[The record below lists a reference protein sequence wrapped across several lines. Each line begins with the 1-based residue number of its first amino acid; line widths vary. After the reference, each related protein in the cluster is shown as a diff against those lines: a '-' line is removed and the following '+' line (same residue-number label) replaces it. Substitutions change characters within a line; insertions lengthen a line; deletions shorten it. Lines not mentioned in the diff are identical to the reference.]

1 MNKNRMPENRTSENR
16 TPENRISDKAIIGW
30 REWVSFP
37 DIGID
42 KIKAKVDTGARTS
55 ALHAFNIEEFSFNGQ
70 KMVRFKIHPLQ
81 RDNDYIV
88 VCEAAVIDTREVT
101 DSGGHCEKRFVI
113 ETPIT
118 IGNETFSIEATLT
131 DRDTMK
137 FRMLLGRT
145 ALEKRFIVD
154 SSKSYVLSKN
164 INRKKG
170 IEK

>member
-1 MNKNRMPENRTSENR
+1 MPENRILENKI
-16 TPENRISDKAIIGW
+16 PEKAIIGW

-55 ALHAFNIEEFSFNGQ
+55 ALHAFNIEQFTDNGQ
-70 KMVRFKIHPLQ
+70 QMVRFKIHPLQ
-81 RDNDYIV
+81 KDNDYIV
-88 VCEAAVIDTREVT
+88 VCEAVVIDTREVT

-113 ETPIT
+113 ETAIT
-118 IGNETFSIEATLT
+118 IGNETFSVEATLT

-145 ALEKRFIVD
+145 ALEKRYIVD
-154 SSKSYVLSKN
+154 SSKSYVLSKKL
-164 INRKKG
+164 NR
-170 IEK
+170 

>member
-1 MNKNRMPENRTSENR
+1 MTKNK
-16 TPENRISDKAIIGW
+16 ISDKAIIGW
-30 REWVSFP
+30 REWCSFP
-37 DIGID
+37 ELGID
-42 KIKAKVDTGARTS
+42 NIKAKIDTGARTS
-55 ALHAFNIEEFSFNGQ
+55 ALHAFNIEEFNIDGQ

-81 RDNDYIV
+81 KDNDFIV
-88 VCEAAVIDTREVT
+88 ICEAAVIDTREVT

-118 IGNETFSIEATLT
+118 IGNQTFSIEATLT

-145 ALEKRFIVD
+145 ALESNFVVD
-154 SSKSYVLSKN
+154 SSKSYVLSKKLN
-164 INRKKG
+164 SKKG